1 MGIVSLPPCA
11 TGPAGTANQ
20 AACSVQRWSRCSSSG
35 SVLLPLDGLLPD
47 PRGNL
52 HGLVSRHHC
61 AVLRSQWGHRVN
73 VDLMR

>member
-52 HGLVSRHHC
+52 HGLVSSASLRC
-61 AVLRSQWGHRVN
+61 AAQPVGASSKP
-73 VDLMR
+73 